1 MLLLM
6 TMTVVNN
13 FTSEKQ
19 FTSTHSSNNSNQCG
33 KLEVIVRCSNNGK
46 RQNNV
51 HLERAVLQ
59 LLLGI
64 LNKRHQKLT
73 EITFTF
79 ATLVTEVNKI
89 GQAFGDGG
97 RSRSK
102 EIRFDKYYYFV
113 AQSLNRLMCLILQL
127 SLRYGSSLLET
138 RTQFSS
144 NQH

>member
-19 FTSTHSSNNSNQCG
+19 FTSTHYSNNSNQCG

-51 HLERAVLQ
+51 HLERAVVQ
-59 LLLGI
+59 QLLGI
-64 LNKRHQKLT
+64 LNKGHQKLIQ
-73 EITFTF
+73 ITFTF
-79 ATLVTEVNKI
+79 VTLVTEVNKI

-97 RSRSK
+97 GGVQK
-102 EIRFDKYYYFV
+102 RFGSINIPFV
-113 AQSLNRLMCLILQL
+113 AQSLNRLMRLILQL
-127 SLRYGSSLLET
+127 SLRYGSSHLET
-138 RTQFSS
+138 RIQFSS

>member
-6 TMTVVNN
+6 TMTDVNN

-51 HLERAVLQ
+51 HLERAVVY
-59 LLLGI
+59 LLLGT
-64 LNKRHQKLT
+64 LNKRHQKIT
-73 EITFTF
+73 QITFTF
-79 ATLVTEVNKI
+79 VTLVTEFNKI

-97 RSRSK
+97 RSKQIWFDRYSFCSSIFEQIDVPYFTTFI
-102 EIRFDKYYYFV
+102 EIW
-113 AQSLNRLMCLILQL
+113 
-127 SLRYGSSLLET
+127 LLT
-138 RTQFSS
+138 T
-144 NQH
+144 